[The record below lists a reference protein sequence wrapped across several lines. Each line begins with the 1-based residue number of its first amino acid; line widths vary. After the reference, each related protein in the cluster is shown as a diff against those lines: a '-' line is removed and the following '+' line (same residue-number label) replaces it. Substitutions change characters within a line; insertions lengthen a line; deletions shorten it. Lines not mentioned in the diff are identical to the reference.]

1 VKKMPDKRPL
11 KAINGSGWD
20 LSGHSMEPLMNIE
33 DAGTHLTVTMDL
45 PSVKKED
52 IEITVTEDL
61 LQVKAKTCKAYCFS
75 RWGTAQ
81 RTVEFSSFSKTVS
94 LPEKV
99 DAKTAESRFR
109 QGILEI
115 TLPKKQTKKK
125 LKVE

>member
-1 VKKMPDKRPL
+1 VKNMPDKRPI
-11 KAINGSGWD
+11 KALGESGWD
-20 LSGHSMEPLMNIE
+20 LSGHSMEPLLNIE
-33 DAGTHLTVTMDL
+33 DTGTHLLVSLDL

-52 IEITVTEDL
+52 IEVTVTDEML
-61 LQVKAKTCKAYCFS
+61 HVTAKTCRTYCFS

-81 RTVEFSSFSKTVS
+81 RTVEFSSFSKTIS

-99 DAKTAESRFR
+99 DAKAAESKFR

-115 TLPKKQTKKK
+115 LLPKKQTKKK

>member
-1 VKKMPDKRPL
+1 MPEKRPI
-11 KAINGSGWD
+11 KAAGNTGWD
-20 LSGHSMEPLMNIE
+20 ISRHSMEPLMSIE
-33 DAGTHLTVTMDL
+33 DTGTHLKVSMDL

-52 IEITVTEDL
+52 IEVTVTDETL
-61 LQVKAKTCKAYCFS
+61 HVKAKTCRAYCFS

-81 RTVEFSSFSKTVS
+81 RSVEFSSFSKALR

-99 DAKTAESRFR
+99 DARRAESKFR

-115 TLPKKQTKKK
+115 LLPKKQTKRK